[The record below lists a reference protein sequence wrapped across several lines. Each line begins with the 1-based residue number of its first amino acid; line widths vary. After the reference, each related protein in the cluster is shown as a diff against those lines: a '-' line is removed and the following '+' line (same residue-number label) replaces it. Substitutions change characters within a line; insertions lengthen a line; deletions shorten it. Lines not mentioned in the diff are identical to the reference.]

1 PLETSRRVVASEIR
15 HAGLCRYAERLDLSN
30 HLSADLSGDGPAAP
44 LHPPVDFDRSLTA
57 AFRLYV
63 HEPAAGAFLLR
74 AVSGGRLERR
84 LFCLCARAQGTLAA
98 AVVVVPAK
106 VLLPAGDVLRN
117 DQVGLDGISRRGR
130 RLGQAGKKSYGGSAA
145 LMRSVP
151 GAV

>member
-1 PLETSRRVVASEIR
+1 MDGSAPDAAPVGEAAISLGLRHAAMPLETSRRAVASEIR

-84 LFCLCARAQGTLAA
+84 LF
-98 AVVVVPAK
+98 
-106 VLLPAGDVLRN
+106 
-117 DQVGLDGISRRGR
+117 
-130 RLGQAGKKSYGGSAA
+130 
-145 LMRSVP
+145 
-151 GAV
+151 